1 MIEMY
6 NFASIIASTRDSS
19 GSPDIRGQIKTL
31 NDDLSKNFKDTFM
44 SKRTH
49 DNPGEDGSGPSKRPR
64 ESKGGQGGQRDNADN
79 GLSCSE
85 DVFEDSTVVDTLT
98 GDGIVLESDDE
109 DEYGL
114 TPLNQV
120 K

>member
-6 NFASIIASTRDSS
+6 NLASIIASTRDSS
-19 GSPDIRGQIKTL
+19 GSPDIQGQIETL
-31 NDDLSKNFKDTFM
+31 NEDLSKNFKDTFM
-44 SKRTH
+44 LKRTH
-49 DNPGEDGSGPSKRPR
+49 DNPGEDESGLSKRPR
-64 ESKGGQGGQRDNADN
+64 ESKGGQRDNADN
-79 GLSCSE
+79 GLSCGE
-85 DVFEDSTVVDTLT
+85 DVFVFEDSTVVDTLT
-98 GDGIVLESDDE
+98 GDGIVLESDGE

>member
-44 SKRTH
+44 SNWTH
-49 DNPGEDGSGPSKRPR
+49 DNPGEDGSGPR
-64 ESKGGQGGQRDNADN
+64 
-79 GLSCSE
+79 

-98 GDGIVLESDDE
+98 GDGIVLESDNE
-109 DEYGL
+109 DEYAL

>member
-49 DNPGEDGSGPSKRPR
+49 DNPGEDGIG
-64 ESKGGQGGQRDNADN
+64 
-79 GLSCSE
+79 

>member
-31 NDDLSKNFKDTFM
+31 NDDLSKNFKDTYM
-44 SKRTH
+44 SK
-49 DNPGEDGSGPSKRPR
+49 
-64 ESKGGQGGQRDNADN
+64 RDNADN
-79 GLSCSE
+79 DLSCSE
-85 DVFEDSTVVDTLT
+85 DVFEDSTVVDTLA
-98 GDGIVLESDDE
+98 GDGIALESDDE

>member
-49 DNPGEDGSGPSKRPR
+49 DNPGEDGSG
-64 ESKGGQGGQRDNADN
+64 
-79 GLSCSE
+79 

-98 GDGIVLESDDE
+98 GDGIVLESDGE